1 MILDRIRTPSGSD
14 AYNGLTRRGCFS
26 MDLEQYAKK
35 VRAGD
40 KGAALDALARSEDAG
55 QVLAG
60 LDRAKLEKAA
70 KAGDMQALGQLLQG
84 VLATP
89 EGRRFAAQVQ
99 KAVGQN
105 GR

>member
-1 MILDRIRTPSGSD
+1 
-14 AYNGLTRRGCFS
+14 

-35 VRAGD
+35 VRQGQT
-40 KGAALDALARSEDAG
+40 GGALDALARSRDAG

-60 LDRAKLEKAA
+60 VDRDKLAEAA
-70 KAGDMQALGQLLQG
+70 KAGDMQALGQILQG

-99 KAVGQN
+99 KAVRDS

>member
-1 MILDRIRTPSGSD
+1 
-14 AYNGLTRRGCFS
+14 

-35 VRAGD
+35 VRQGE
-40 KGAALDALARSEDAG
+40 KGSALDALARSADGEKL
-55 QVLAG
+55 LAG
-60 LDRAKLEKAA
+60 LDKKRLEQAA

-84 VLATP
+84 VLASP

-99 KAVGQN
+99 KAVGQD

>member
-1 MILDRIRTPSGSD
+1 
-14 AYNGLTRRGCFS
+14 

-55 QVLAG
+55 RVLAG
-60 LDRAKLEKAA
+60 LDKREMEKAA
-70 KAGDMQALGQLLQG
+70 KAGDMKALGQLLQG

-89 EGRRFAAQVQ
+89 EGKRFAAEVQ
-99 KAVGQN
+99 KAVRDG